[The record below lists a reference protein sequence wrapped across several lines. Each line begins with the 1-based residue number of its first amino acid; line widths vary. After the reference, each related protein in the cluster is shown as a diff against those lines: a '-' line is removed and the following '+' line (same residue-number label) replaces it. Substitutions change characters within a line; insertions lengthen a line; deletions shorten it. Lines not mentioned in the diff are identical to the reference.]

1 MKQILYMYRRGHP
14 GRVPQGTV
22 FHPDKENVMKRVIG
36 TAGAVIALLTCAGA
50 AHALTP
56 AGTTITNT
64 ASASYTVAGS
74 PQTAVTSTATFKV
87 AQLVNLTV
95 AWQDSGNIAV
105 APNDTGKVLTYKVTN
120 TGNASDT
127 FTLGINNLLSGDNFD
142 PTAAT
147 PAIYVDSSNSGTY
160 DSGDTAT
167 TSITLAPGASQTIFL
182 LNNIP
187 GTAADGNTGNSQL
200 TATSS
205 FTPGAIGKL
214 FTGAGPGG
222 VDVVLGIANGS
233 ASVIGTYQV
242 SSSVVKLTKTSA
254 ITDPY
259 GGTSPIPGATVTY
272 TITATIGGSGTA
284 SGVKVTDPIPLNT
297 TYKSG
302 TLTLAGAP
310 LTDAKDTDAGDVG
323 GTTAN
328 TVTVTLGDMTSAT
341 PAKVITFKVTI
352 N

>member
-1 MKQILYMYRRGHP
+1 MKQILYKYSRGQP
-14 GRVPQGTV
+14 GRIHQATL
-22 FHPDKENVMKRVIG
+22 FHPKKENVMKRLIG
-36 TAGAVIALLTCAGA
+36 TAGAVIALITCTSSAF
-50 AHALTP
+50 ALTP

-64 ASASYTVAGS
+64 AAASYTIAGA

-147 PAIYVDSSNSGTY
+147 PAIYVDSNTSGTY

-167 TSITLAPGASQTIFL
+167 ASITLAPGASQIIFL

-187 GTAADGNTGNSQL
+187 GTVADGNTGNSQL

-205 FTPGAIGKL
+205 FTPGAIGKV
-214 FTGAGPGG
+214 FTGAGTGG
-222 VDVVLGIANGS
+222 VDVVLGVANGS
-233 ASVIGTYQV
+233 ASVTGTYQV
-242 SSSVVKLTKTSA
+242 SSAVVNLSKTSA

-259 GGTSPIPGATVTY
+259 GGTSPVPGATVIY
-272 TITATIGGSGTA
+272 TITATMVGSGTA

-297 TYKSG
+297 TYTPG
-302 TLTLAGAP
+302 TLTLAGAT
-310 LTDAKDTDAGDVG
+310 LTDAKDIDTGDVG

-328 TVTVTLGDMTSAT
+328 TVTVTLGDITSAT